1 MASMTNVTHLSDPMT
16 AMPVRSGIAMLRCA
30 AQVAF
35 DPEPVQRIYAR
46 LPSHEAEDT
55 ICRFLEDIALRLD
68 FLQQGLAQQ
77 NLADMTR
84 PARRVALAAKQLGL
98 LEVADSAGHVQ
109 NCLTL
114 NDGVA
119 LEAVMARLERAF
131 DVAVNEIWTLRGI

>member
-1 MASMTNVTHLSDPMT
+1 MSNVTNLSDPMT
-16 AMPVRSGIAMLRCA
+16 RLPVQSGVAMLRCSA
-30 AQVAF
+30 PLAF

-68 FLQQGLAQQ
+68 YLQQGLAQQ
-77 NLADMTR
+77 DLSEMAR

-131 DVAVNEIWTLRGI
+131 DVAVNEIWNLRVK

>member
-1 MASMTNVTHLSDPMT
+1 MSNVTHLSDPMT
-16 AMPVRSGIAMLRCA
+16 RLPVPSGVAMLRCSA
-30 AQVAF
+30 PPAF

-46 LPSHEAEDT
+46 LPAQEAEDL

-68 FLQQGLAQQ
+68 YLQQGLAQQ
-77 NLADMTR
+77 NLPEMAR
-84 PARRVALAAKQLGL
+84 PARRVALAARQLGL

-109 NCLTL
+109 NCLGL

-131 DVAVNEIWTLRGI
+131 DVAVNEIWNLRVK